1 MNRLTFFRLSLQ
13 AFCFAMLT
21 LLAGCGSTTSSTPT
35 QYSLLFQAHP
45 QINQSAPLK
54 VRVLWLK
61 SDADF
66 MSADFYSLQNNAQ
79 SLLGANLLDSE
90 QFFLMPGQT
99 NKKIVGRNNPDARYI
114 AIMAEYQAL
123 DGKTWRLS
131 LPLPQPSGSHFY
143 EVWKSSD
150 DELRAEILA
159 DISGIRVVKN

>member
-1 MNRLTFFRLSLQ
+1 MNRLKFLRLSLQ
-13 AFCFAMLT
+13 ALCLT
-21 LLAGCGSTTSSTPT
+21 ALALLAGCGSSSQSTPT

-79 SLLGANLLDSE
+79 SVLGANLLDSE

-99 NKKIVGRNNPDARYI
+99 NKKIVGQNNPGARYI

-123 DGKTWRLS
+123 DGKRWRLS
-131 LPLPQPSGSHFY
+131 LPLPQPSGSRFY
-143 EVWKSSD
+143 EVWKGSD
-150 DELRAEILA
+150 DELHAEVIA
-159 DISGIRVVKN
+159 DVSGIRVVKN